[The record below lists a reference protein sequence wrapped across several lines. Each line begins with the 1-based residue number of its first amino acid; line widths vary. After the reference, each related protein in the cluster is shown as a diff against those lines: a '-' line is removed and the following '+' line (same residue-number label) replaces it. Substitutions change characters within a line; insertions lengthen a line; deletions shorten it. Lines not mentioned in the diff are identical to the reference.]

1 MSIDTSIVTQNF
13 NGESIKQIPTE
24 REPAE
29 FSIVFLNA
37 ISNLDLTRKKRRAV

>member
-1 MSIDTSIVTQNF
+1 MSIDTSIATKNV
-13 NGESIKQIPTE
+13 NGESIRQIPPE

-29 FSIVFLNA
+29 FSRVFLTA